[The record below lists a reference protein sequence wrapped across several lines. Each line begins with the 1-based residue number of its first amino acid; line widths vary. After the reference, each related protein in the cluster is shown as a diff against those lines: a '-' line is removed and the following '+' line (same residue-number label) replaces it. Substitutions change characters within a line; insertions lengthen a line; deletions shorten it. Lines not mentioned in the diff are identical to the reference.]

1 MKDYSSIFLKDY
13 KSIFLNIIE
22 SIHYKRW
29 VAALIRE
36 YSSSVYNPFILDV
49 GCGSN
54 KISKSKTVTGCDMF
68 PVSDDIIQA
77 AADDLPFESGTIDML
92 VSAHCLEHM
101 ANPIKTINE
110 WCRAVGS
117 EGVIWFIL
125 PHGSRTFDSLR
136 PLTSTDHIFDDF
148 KHKTTEDDQTHWA
161 EFRDL
166 TILSGH
172 RKIPPEYIEKAK
184 KDDFEFFNSQR
195 LIHHHVWTLSSFID
209 LMVRLNLEIL
219 YATDLVPG
227 RKDSFSLIVRPNF
240 ND

>member
-1 MKDYSSIFLKDY
+1 MKDYRSIA
-13 KSIFLNIIE
+13 LNIVE
-22 SIHYKRW
+22 SIYYKRW
-29 VAALIRE
+29 AATLIQE
-36 YSSSVYNPFILDV
+36 YSSAINKPFILDV

-54 KISKSKTVTGCDMF
+54 KISNSKMITGCDMF

-110 WCRAVGS
+110 WCRAVGRD
-117 EGVIWFIL
+117 GVIWFIL
-125 PHGSRTFDSLR
+125 PHGLRTFDKLR
-136 PLTSTDHIFDDF
+136 PLTSSHHIFDDF
-148 KHKTTEDDQTHWA
+148 NNDTTEHDQTHWA

-166 TILSGH
+166 TILTGH
-172 RKIPPEYIEKAK
+172 RLIPPEYIEKAK
-184 KDDFEFFNSQR
+184 KDDFEYFNSQR

-209 LMVRLNLEIL
+209 LLLRLNLEIL

-227 RKDSFSLIVRPNF
+227 RKDSFSVIVRSKF
-240 ND
+240 NG

>member
-1 MKDYSSIFLKDY
+1 MKDFKA
-13 KSIFLNIIE
+13 IFLNILE
-22 SIHYKRW
+22 SRRYKAW
-29 VAALIRE
+29 CTEIITQ
-36 YSSSVYNPFILDV
+36 YSSAIDKPCVLDV

-54 KISKSKTVTGCDMF
+54 KISNSKTVIGCDMF

-77 AADDLPFESGTIDML
+77 AADDLPFKDGTIDML
-92 VSAHCLEHM
+92 VSSHCLEHM

-117 EGVIWFIL
+117 TGVIWFIL

-148 KHKTTEDDQTHWA
+148 KHKTDEYDQTHWA

-172 RKIPPEYIEKAK
+172 RLIPPEYIGKAN
-184 KDDFEFFNSQR
+184 KDDFEYFNSQR
-195 LIHHHVWTLSSFID
+195 LIHHHVWTLSSFIE

-219 YATDLVPG
+219 YATDVVPG
-227 RKDSFSLIVRPNF
+227 RKDSFSVIVRPNL

>member
-1 MKDYSSIFLKDY
+1 MI
-13 KSIFLNIIE
+13 
-22 SIHYKRW
+22 
-29 VAALIRE
+29 
-36 YSSSVYNPFILDV
+36 
-49 GCGSN
+49 
-54 KISKSKTVTGCDMF
+54 TGCDMF

-110 WCRAVGS
+110 WRRVVGRD
-117 EGVIWFIL
+117 GVIWFIL
-125 PHGSRTFDSLR
+125 PHGLRTFDKLR
-136 PLTSTDHIFDDF
+136 PLTSSHHIFDDF
-148 KHKTTEDDQTHWA
+148 NNDTTEYDQTHWS

-172 RKIPPEYIEKAK
+172 RLIPPEYIEKAK
-184 KDDFEFFNSQR
+184 KDDFEYFNGQR
-195 LIHHHVWTLSSFID
+195 LIHHHVFTLSSFID
-209 LMVRLNLEIL
+209 LLLKLYLEIL

-227 RKDSFSLIVRPNF
+227 RKDSFSVIVRSKF